1 MNTQRQGASTSATLR
16 PRNRRLISIDDEFET
31 VDSGSPSGT
40 GFQNS
45 ATSTFLSSRTVS
57 PLPST
62 HPSRS
67 TSRARTPEAA
77 QWSSKSLRGFG
88 FGGSQTSL
96 STPTTGLWE
105 SSWASLQGIASAILG
120 SDVKDPSKDKPL
132 SSRPPRKRRP
142 LDYTISWKSANT
154 SPEQWGPSVNAER
167 HVAAGS
173 QEDRLAQLQAKKR
186 ETLLTANGHAFPD
199 STGKF
204 KRRGSEDRECV
215 SAPPPEDHERDALVY
230 LHHVQPNDTLAG
242 VAIKYNCPIAVFRKA
257 NRLWPNDRIQI
268 RDVVYLPVDACGVK
282 GRKIPEPAATSDLFV
297 GDSNEDSTPTPTNA
311 YHDFRSH
318 PDPKSSQ
325 LSSITTS
332 PSTSTSNPNPQDPPW
347 KHDSWV
353 VIDPFPVAVEIAR
366 LSRRTLGFFP
376 PSRRKSVG
384 YSDLET
390 PSLSFDLARPR
401 DTQPSPG
408 PHTSPGRFTSPA
420 RRTGKSRSSS
430 GSYFPSMLS
439 GPGGVGTLGHEAT
452 SPGPAQDKLNQLF
465 APHLPNVA
473 PRTSFES
480 VASTSSTGIENVGGA
495 IEGWMRKMATKA
507 AAAVQTPPL
516 RGRNGAGGDLIELV
530 EGWELDGGSANADG
544 DGDTITEE
552 RVGRARGSERE
563 EEERMLR
570 ERFPVRGRVF
580 EDRGKKKG
588 V

>member
-1 MNTQRQGASTSATLR
+1 MNTQRQGPSTSATLR
-16 PRNRRLISIDDEFET
+16 PRNRRLISIDDDFET

-40 GFQNS
+40 EFQDS
-45 ATSTFLSSRTVS
+45 TSSTFLSSRNAS

-67 TSRARTPEAA
+67 TSKARTPEAA
-77 QWSSKSLRGFG
+77 PWSSKSLRGFG
-88 FGGSQTSL
+88 LGGSQANPSITA
-96 STPTTGLWE
+96 TGLWE
-105 SSWASLQGIASAILG
+105 SSWTSLQGIASTILG
-120 SDVKDPSKDKPL
+120 SDAKDPSKDKPS
-132 SSRPPRKRRP
+132 SSRSPRKRKP
-142 LDYTISWKSANT
+142 LDFTSSWKLANT
-154 SPEQWGPSVNAER
+154 SPEQWGPSANVER
-167 HVAAGS
+167 QVAAGS

-186 ETLLTANGHAFPD
+186 QTLLTANGHAFPD
-199 STGKF
+199 SSGKF
-204 KRRGSEDRECV
+204 KRRGSEDRECM
-215 SAPPPEDHERDALVY
+215 SAPPSEDHERDALVY
-230 LHHVQPNDTLAG
+230 LHHVQPSDTLAG

-257 NRLWPNDRIQI
+257 NRLWPNDHIQI

-282 GRKIPEPAATSDLFV
+282 GRKISEPPAASDRPL
-297 GDSNEDSTPTPTNA
+297 GDSSEDSALTPTATNA
-311 YHDFRSH
+311 YPEFPYH
-318 PDPKSSQ
+318 PYRGSTQ
-325 LSSITTS
+325 VSSITTS
-332 PSTSTSNPNPQDPPW
+332 PSTTTSNPNPQEPPW

-353 VIDPFPVAVEIAR
+353 IIDPSPVAIEIAR

-376 PSRRKSVG
+376 PSRRKSVS

-390 PSLSFDLARPR
+390 PSLSFDLSRTEEAQ
-401 DTQPSPG
+401 D
-408 PHTSPGRFTSPA
+408 SPGRHRSPA
-420 RRTGKSRSSS
+420 PRKDKSRSSS

-439 GPGGVGTLGHEAT
+439 GPGGVGTLGHDVT

-480 VASTSSTGIENVGGA
+480 VTSTSSTGIENVGGA

-530 EGWELDGGSANADG
+530 EGWELDGGSGDG

-552 RVGRARGSERE
+552 RVGRGRGSARE
-563 EEERMLR
+563 EEERMLQ

-580 EDRGKKKG
+580 EDKGRRKG